1 METDKEASGMVSSR
15 EELIDGKKER
25 ERGRV
30 EIWLGL
36 FKTAFKTKKN
46 GSPIQVAQFPKD
58 NTDAF
63 MPLQNILFDLTFG
76 VKF

>member
-25 ERGRV
+25 ERGRM

-46 GSPIQVAQFPKD
+46 GSPIQVA
-58 NTDAF
+58 
-63 MPLQNILFDLTFG
+63 
-76 VKF
+76 